1 MSPGRDVAR
10 AGNFRDVGA
19 MMRRHQPAPYV
30 RLEQIA
36 IDLNHFVFQIN
47 RVNLLYYNMLDRIHA
62 LGLDQVLI
70 QPKSDPI

>member
-1 MSPGRDVAR
+1 
-10 AGNFRDVGA
+10 
-19 MMRRHQPAPYV
+19 
-30 RLEQIA
+30 
-36 IDLNHFVFQIN
+36 LNPFVFQIN